1 MRHVVPYN
9 MQVKNYETLKIPVRG
24 GNNLEVS
31 ITEEFKAKVR
41 QAMSLK
47 ENEDITDDQIVN
59 FIYSSFKN
67 AIDKESLSHGKE

>member
-1 MRHVVPYN
+1 MVTYS

-24 GNNLEVS
+24 GTNLEVS
-31 ITEEFKAKVR
+31 VTEEFKAKVR

-47 ENEDITDDQIVN
+47 ENEDITHDQIVN

-67 AIDKESLSHGKE
+67 AIDKEDLNNGRE